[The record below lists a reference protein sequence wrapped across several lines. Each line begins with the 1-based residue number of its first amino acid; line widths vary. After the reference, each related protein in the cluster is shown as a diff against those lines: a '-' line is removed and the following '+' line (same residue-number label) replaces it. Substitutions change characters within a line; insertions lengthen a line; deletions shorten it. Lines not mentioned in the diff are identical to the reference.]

1 MTESKLNL
9 MWEMYG
15 KGDSLRTIANALGV
29 SIGTLLEYLGPHH
42 FEEIQ

>member
-15 KGDSLRTIANALGV
+15 KGDSLRAIANTLGV
-29 SIGTLLEYLGPHH
+29 SISTLLVHLGNHR
-42 FEEIQ
+42 EEDM

>member
-15 KGDSLRTIANALGV
+15 KGDSLRTIANALGL
-29 SIGTLLEYLGPHH
+29 SIGTLLEHLGNHR
-42 FEEIQ
+42 EEDM